1 MYDLRTGQCVFPAR
15 GGPVPSYPVRIEGD
29 EVWVDLP

>member
-1 MYDLRTGQCVFPAR
+1 MYDVRTGQCVFPAR
-15 GGPVPSYPVRIEGD
+15 GGPVPSYPVRIDGD